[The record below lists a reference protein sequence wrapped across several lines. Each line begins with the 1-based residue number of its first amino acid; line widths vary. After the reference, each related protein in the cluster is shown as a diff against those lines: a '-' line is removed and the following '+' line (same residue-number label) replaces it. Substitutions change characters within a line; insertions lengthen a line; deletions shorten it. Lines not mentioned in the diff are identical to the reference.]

1 MSNDTTTSRCAIC
14 NNSRYNRHFFTKERL
29 MDIGDE
35 FEYFE
40 CARCGCVQIAHIPEN
55 IDKYYPDNYYSYET
69 RQKSGRFHAFVVRQI
84 MRYHLGKF
92 NLFGGLIYSLHK
104 DKPYGWMKKGILDFD
119 SSILDVGCGSGAT
132 ILKMSCSG
140 FKNVHGVDPFIEA
153 DIHYSKEVSVEKKNL
168 SELEGQYD
176 FVMLHHSLEHMP
188 DQYQALKDINK
199 ILKPGHF
206 ALIRIPVSSS
216 RNWRKYGPNYFSL
229 DPPRHFYL
237 HSVQSFEIL
246 AQKTGFEL
254 RYMHYDADNYARLI
268 IESER
273 YQRNL
278 SGKYSDFFSKKQI
291 RRFEKEINRLN
302 RLNDGDTVC
311 LYIYKPLS

>member
-1 MSNDTTTSRCAIC
+1 MSNDKTSSSCAIC

-140 FKNVHGVDPFIEA
+140 FKNVHGVDLHRGRHSLF
-153 DIHYSKEVSVEKKNL
+153 KEVSVEKKTCRSLRGNTIL
-168 SELEGQYD
+168 SCCITSGTYARP
-176 FVMLHHSLEHMP
+176 VP
-188 DQYQALKDINK
+188 ALKDINK
-199 ILKPGHF
+199 I
-206 ALIRIPVSSS
+206 
-216 RNWRKYGPNYFSL
+216 
-229 DPPRHFYL
+229 
-237 HSVQSFEIL
+237 
-246 AQKTGFEL
+246 
-254 RYMHYDADNYARLI
+254 
-268 IESER
+268 
-273 YQRNL
+273 
-278 SGKYSDFFSKKQI
+278 
-291 RRFEKEINRLN
+291 
-302 RLNDGDTVC
+302 
-311 LYIYKPLS
+311 